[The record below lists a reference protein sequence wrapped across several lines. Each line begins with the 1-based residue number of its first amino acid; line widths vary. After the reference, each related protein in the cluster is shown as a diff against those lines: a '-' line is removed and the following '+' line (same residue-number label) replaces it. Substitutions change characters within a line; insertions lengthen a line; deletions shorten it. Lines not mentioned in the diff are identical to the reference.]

1 MICHVVH
8 YLSGDESTWGVL
20 HGGRVFALPE
30 AYGSTREFLASG
42 RGPAKSLFRAIE
54 SGEHTGAGVE
64 LEHLTVLSPV
74 TRDGKVLCL
83 GANYRQH
90 MLESGMDPDAKHFN
104 MFFNKSSASIVGASD
119 DIVCPAHVHLLDY
132 EVELGLV
139 IDGELRQE
147 KIVTSENIHEHVA
160 GIVIGNDI
168 SARDVQLPQM
178 QFFKGKSYRT
188 FCPVGPV
195 LCLLEAED
203 MHYLDQLALQLQ
215 VNGEIRQQ
223 DSTANLVFKPAE
235 SLSELS
241 QVSDLLA
248 GDLVMTGTPHG
259 CALQIPKG
267 RWSRAMAQLLPENK
281 RWSAFIDGQLK
292 NGRYLQPGDV
302 ITATIRSADGAVD
315 LGRQHNTIHKA

>member
-8 YLSGDESTWGVL
+8 YLSGDESSWGVL
-20 HGGRVFALPE
+20 QGGRVFALPE
-30 AYGSTREFLASG
+30 AYGSTREFLESG
-42 RGPAKSLFRAIE
+42 RGPAMALLKAIE

-90 MLESGMDPDAKHFN
+90 LLEVGMDPEAKNFN
-104 MFFNKSSASIVGASD
+104 LFFNKSSASICGPSD
-119 DIVCPAHVHLLDY
+119 DVLRPAHVRLLDY

-139 IDGELRQE
+139 IHGELRKE
-147 KIVTSENIHEHVA
+147 KTITRETLHEHIA
-160 GIVIGNDI
+160 GIVVSNDI
-168 SARDVQLPQM
+168 SARDVQLPQG

-203 MHYLDQLALQLQ
+203 MHYLESLELQLQ

-223 DSTANLVFKPAE
+223 DNTGNLVFKPAE

-259 CALQIPKG
+259 CALKIQTG
-267 RWSRAMAQLLPENK
+267 RWARARAQLLPENK
-281 RWSAFIDGQLK
+281 RWSTFIDAQEK
-292 NGRYLQPGDV
+292 SARYLKPGDV
-302 ITATIRSADGAVD
+302 ITASISSVDGAVD
-315 LGRQHNTIHKA
+315 LGRQHNCVNQD